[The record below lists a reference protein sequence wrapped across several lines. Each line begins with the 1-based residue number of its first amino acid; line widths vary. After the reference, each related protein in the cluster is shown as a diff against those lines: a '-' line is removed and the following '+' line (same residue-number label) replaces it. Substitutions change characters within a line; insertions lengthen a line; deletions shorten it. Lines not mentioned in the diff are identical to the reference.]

1 MGAQRLRIGSR
12 CTPNSARLDDGVMAE
27 LPVGV
32 TSLVDAALRGDDPE
46 RFVEAAAHELRTPL
60 GLVSRAGY
68 TLGCA
73 PHDDDG
79 QRALA
84 VAEAAARTGL
94 IAPPGW
100 RIVPISGGAFEL
112 GFLAVG
118 AAADPALLDLVV
130 ALLAEQLHRGE
141 LLRAQVAAFV
151 RRLVSEPE
159 FGVPRARREAAD
171 LGLVLADAYWPAVLA
186 WRNAA
191 PRAHAVEAIERAAG
205 GDAALTVRRAAG
217 MVLLHPGAPEVA
229 RAWFERVVACAR
241 RLAPAAGAQAVA
253 ADACVELSMLSARVS
268 ELEALS
274 RLGPRA
280 EELPVLSA
288 RQYALDRL
296 LMHTVAYQESR
307 TFVLEQIGSLIS
319 WDRDHRGDCLTV
331 LEAALDYPLHEQ
343 AAHRCY
349 MHRNTFRHRLRVAT
363 EILGH
368 DLEDPDVRLATH
380 VALKLRKALGD
391 ASFRS
396 VSGPAPARTA
406 RTRGTRGSV
415 RARAR
420 GRPPSR

>member
-1 MGAQRLRIGSR
+1 
-12 CTPNSARLDDGVMAE
+12 VKAE

-46 RFVEAAAHELRTPL
+46 RLVEAASHQLRTPV
-60 GLVSRAGY
+60 GLVSPTGY
-68 TLGCA
+68 ALGYA
-73 PHDDDG
+73 PRDDDG
-79 QRALA
+79 HRALA
-84 VAEAAARTGL
+84 VAEAAARAGL
-94 IAPPGW
+94 VAPPGW
-100 RIVPISGGAFEL
+100 HIVPVSAGALKL

-118 AAADPALLDLVV
+118 TAAERALLDLVV
-130 ALLAEQLHRGE
+130 ALVAEQLHRGE

-159 FGVPRARREAAD
+159 FGVPRARREAAS
-171 LGLVLADAYWPAVLA
+171 LGLVLADAYWPAVLT

-191 PRAHAVEAIERAAG
+191 PRAHVIEVIEREAG
-205 GDAALTVRRAAG
+205 SDAALTVGRAAG
-217 MVLLHPGAPEVA
+217 MVLLHPGAPDVA
-229 RAWFERVVACAR
+229 RVWFERVVARAR

-253 ADACVELSMLSARVS
+253 ADTRVELPALSARVS

-296 LMHTVAYQESR
+296 LMHTVRYQESR

-349 MHRNTFRHRLRVAT
+349 MHRNTFRHRLRIAT
-363 EILGH
+363 EVLGH

-380 VALKLRKALGD
+380 IALKLRKALGG
-391 ASFRS
+391 ASFGS
-396 VSGPAPARTA
+396 APGPAPARTR
-406 RTRGTRGSV
+406 RTRAGV

-420 GRPPSR
+420 GGPPSP

>member
-1 MGAQRLRIGSR
+1 MAQ
-12 CTPNSARLDDGVMAE
+12 
-27 LPVGV
+27 LPAGV

-46 RFVEAAAHELRTPL
+46 RLVEAASHELRTPL

-68 TLGCA
+68 ALGCA
-73 PHDDDG
+73 PRDDNG

-100 RIVPISGGAFEL
+100 HIVPVSGGAFEL

-118 AAADPALLDLVV
+118 AGAEPTLLDLVI
-130 ALLAEQLHRGE
+130 ALLAEQLHRRE

-159 FGVPRARREAAD
+159 FGLPRARREAAS
-171 LGLVLADAYWPAVLA
+171 LGLVLADAYSPAVLA

-191 PRAHAVEAIERAAG
+191 PRAHVVEAIERAASD
-205 GDAALTVRRAAG
+205 DAALTVRRAAG
-217 MVLLHPGAPEVA
+217 MVLLHPGPREAA
-229 RAWFERVVACAR
+229 HAWFERIVARAR

-253 ADACVELSMLSARVS
+253 ADAAVELPALSARVS

-280 EELPVLSA
+280 EQLPVLSA

-296 LMHTVAYQESR
+296 LMDAAGRQESR

-319 WDRDHRGDCLTV
+319 WDREHHGDLLTV

-343 AAHRCY
+343 AAQRCY

-380 VALKLRKALGD
+380 VALKLRKVLDG
-391 ASFRS
+391 ASYWS
-396 VSGPAPARTA
+396 APGPARARTTP
-406 RTRGTRGSV
+406 TRGTRGSI
-415 RARAR
+415 RARVR
-420 GRPPSR
+420 GAPPGR